1 MSWPGHHKGG
11 IVSKRVIK
19 QAVWLLLA
27 AALLLLL
34 GSCGEAEEATPDA
47 QEIIATASQKMAD
60 LEGFRFTISMAGLPV
75 YLDSDETLALKTAEG
90 FFATP
95 DRAIGTVSIQAP
107 GLVTEVDIIS
117 IGSEQ
122 WLTNIL
128 TGQWMALPT
137 DWGFNPA
144 TLFDTTDGFVAI
156 LTADLTD
163 PVVSG
168 TEKIDDGPDKKLYR
182 LEGQLDGERLSALTL
197 GLIDPEPSD
206 VTLWVDPETFTIAR
220 VTVLNPAGGDEDSA
234 SIWQL
239 DFNSFGDI
247 VSIEPPL

>member
-1 MSWPGHHKGG
+1 MDWPGHHKAG
-11 IVSKRVIK
+11 IVPKRESK
-19 QAVWLLLA
+19 QAIWLLLIG
-27 AALLLLL
+27 ALLLLL
-34 GSCGEAEEATPDA
+34 GSCGEAEEPTPDA
-47 QEIIATASQKMAD
+47 QVIITSASQRMAD
-60 LEGFRFTISMAGLPV
+60 LEGFRFTISMTGLPV
-75 YLDSDETLALKTAEG
+75 FLDSDETLALKTAEG

-95 DRAIGTVSIQAP
+95 DKAIGTVSIQAP

-128 TGQWMALPT
+128 TGEWMALPP

-144 TLFDTTDGFVAI
+144 ILFDTTEGFVAI
-156 LTADLTD
+156 LTADLIEPMVT
-163 PVVSG
+163 G

-182 LEGQLDGERLSALTL
+182 LEGRLDGERLAELTL
-197 GLIDPEPSD
+197 GLIGPEPSD

-239 DFNSFGDI
+239 DFNRFGEI